1 MCARGGCVFAFHFF
15 CCELAVSCES
25 IAMEAESITPLSLFL
40 SIRRF
45 VLQTCTAHPLITTC
59 VLHINVILLKIG
71 IPEKSLLTNEE
82 FVLTSTAGVVTLVGY
97 YVLFGGRHRRKRR
110 RLAEEL
116 REAQRRVSG
125 VNLLCFGQD

>member
-1 MCARGGCVFAFHFF
+1 MA
-15 CCELAVSCES
+15 S
-25 IAMEAESITPLSLFL
+25 EAPPSTNITPLSLFL
-40 SIRRF
+40 TLRRF
-45 VLQTCTAHPLITTC
+45 VLQTCTTHPLITTC
-59 VLHINVILLKIG
+59 VSHINVLLLKVG

-116 REAQRRVSG
+116 REAQRQVSEI
-125 VNLLCFGQD
+125 CM

>member
-1 MCARGGCVFAFHFF
+1 MFTSEVLTYCWIFRI
-15 CCELAVSCES
+15 S
-25 IAMEAESITPLSLFL
+25 IHLHLHKIINHNFQSTINAMEAEPITPLTLVLSL
-40 SIRRF
+40 RRF
-45 VLQTCTAHPLITTC
+45 VLQTCTTHPLITAC
-59 VLHINVILLKIG
+59 VSHINVILLKIG

-116 REAQRRVSG
+116 REAQRRVSR
-125 VNLLCFGQD
+125 